1 MRKGL
6 SKKLSKGGIIAKIY
20 YTIMLNYINKNVI
33 IDLLAGLLY
42 NSKVNIRWIDHKTK
56 VKQGSI

>member
-6 SKKLSKGGIIAKIY
+6 SKKLSKGGIIAKVY

-42 NSKVNIRWIDHKTK
+42 TSKVNI
-56 VKQGSI
+56 Q